1 MLFDDNNIVTWLT
14 LLLFC
19 NNLFVESEALD
30 SWEDEVA
37 STPEDE
43 VCCISCNFI
52 LYFGLASLHY
62 LTLMF
67 LMRAQERDDFD
78 ENADKKAKLVKKKS
92 PSIEDNRS
100 KKEHINVVFI
110 GHVGEFSF

>member
-1 MLFDDNNIVTWLT
+1 
-14 LLLFC
+14 
-19 NNLFVESEALD
+19 
-30 SWEDEVA
+30 
-37 STPEDE
+37 
-43 VCCISCNFI
+43 
-52 LYFGLASLHY
+52 
-62 LTLMF
+62 MF